1 MNYLVTVVTFIIFFV
16 EAMLHYTIGMN
27 SGKKKFIIKWPR
39 AADLIKIITV
49 LGFFSILN
57 GIIVDSCQKM
67 FNFS

>member
-1 MNYLVTVVTFIIFFV
+1 
-16 EAMLHYTIGMN
+16 MLHYTIGMN